1 MLKLCVHTGQDDDE
15 DDESRASTS
24 SGADRKK
31 ASKRN
36 KQLAVKGPWSKEE
49 DDVVVR
55 LVGQYGP
62 KRWSLIASNL
72 PGKLQH
78 CQAEAPVKSCFFDF
92 FHVPNHACNT
102 TKPRLFLFLAIIT

>member
-1 MLKLCVHTGQDDDE
+1 MPAVCVSQREKLSGQVLQCGAHKSRHISSIEQDDDD
-15 DDESRASTS
+15 DDEPKTS
-24 SGADRKK
+24 SGSNDREKG
-31 ASKRN
+31 AKRN

-72 PGKLQH
+72 PGTLTQLSWLVSM
-78 CQAEAPVKSCFFDF
+78 CVS
-92 FHVPNHACNT
+92 
-102 TKPRLFLFLAIIT
+102 